1 MLVLTGQSN
10 GAADLSISIPRG
22 DGTVVRGTA
31 ANVTVVQ
38 GQQMRVVAD
47 LSNPNNLA
55 LQVDSSGNGS
65 FATSIPLTMQVI
77 SPAGPNLISAT
88 VIGPETVSQAGKFGL
103 NLVALFD
110 RIVDSTSSVAATN
123 YSIPNNTIT
132 SASRQLSGRLVF
144 ANLAQPEGPYVPQ
157 TFAASGIA
165 DQRGIT
171 GPTASVNM
179 QSRLQD
185 PGAVVTGR
193 VLGAD
198 GNASP
203 TATVNYSNTVSPP
216 DCSDSAVAGFAN
228 VPVRSDGIYQYRY
241 VHQDQCGGPFQMST
255 KDPQTGA
262 VRSVSAYVR
271 APGQQM
277 VIDLALLGL
286 GSVAG
291 RVSDLSGNPV
301 PSAQVVAISGT
312 DPQIGGRAFT
322 DGVGNYTIG
331 GITVGPVTV
340 TAVKGISLGT
350 SAGNIERAGTTAVVN
365 VTMNG
370 GAVQV
375 SGTVTQLQNGT
386 STPVPGLP
394 VVYYVVGTAGSKT
407 PAGVA
412 TTAADGSF
420 TITGMPTGSFDLVAA
435 PNSVFQVDHAGVAVA
450 GDRLLIPL
458 EIVLPTTGTVN
469 GKVTLPGGLPAAG
482 LSFF

>member
-1 MLVLTGQSN
+1 LLPLGSSTNSPVLGLLTSPTSSPYMLVLTGQSN

-65 FATSIPLTMQVI
+65 FATSIPLTMQGDLSRGSKSDFGDSDRTGDGQPGGQVRPEPGGVVRPDRGLHELCRRDELFDSEQHNNFREPPAFRPLGI
-77 SPAGPNLISAT
+77 RQSRTTRGSLRTADVCSEWDCGPARNHGTDSLREYAIEVAGPGRRSYGTRAWCGWKCLAD
-88 VIGPETVSQAGKFGL
+88 G
-103 NLVALFD
+103 D
-110 RIVDSTSSVAATN
+110 RELLE
-123 YSIPNNTIT
+123 Y
-132 SASRQLSGRLVF
+132 R
-144 ANLAQPEGPYVPQ
+144 
-157 TFAASGIA
+157 FAA
-165 DQRGIT
+165 
-171 GPTASVNM
+171 
-179 QSRLQD
+179 RLQ
-185 PGAVVTGR
+185 R
-193 VLGAD
+193 LRRRWLR
-198 GNASP
+198 
-203 TATVNYSNTVSPP
+203 
-216 DCSDSAVAGFAN
+216 N

-370 GAVQV
+370 GAVA
-375 SGTVTQLQNGT
+375 SFWDGD
-386 STPVPGLP
+386 
-394 VVYYVVGTAGSKT
+394 
-407 PAGVA
+407 
-412 TTAADGSF
+412 TAAKRDE
-420 TITGMPTGSFDLVAA
+420 
-435 PNSVFQVDHAGVAVA
+435 HARA
-450 GDRLLIPL
+450 GIARGLLRGGNGRIKNASWSRDYSSRWQFHYYRNADRI
-458 EIVLPTTGTVN
+458 
-469 GKVTLPGGLPAAG
+469 
-482 LSFF
+482 F